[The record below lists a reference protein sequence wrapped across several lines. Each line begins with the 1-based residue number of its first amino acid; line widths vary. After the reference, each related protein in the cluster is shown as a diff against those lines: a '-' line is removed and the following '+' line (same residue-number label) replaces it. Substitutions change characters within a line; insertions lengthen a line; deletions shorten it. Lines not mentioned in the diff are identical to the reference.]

1 MMVPRATLIT
11 AIAAFVLVGSSGA
24 AHRTPESRVLWQGP
38 VLAGDAAVWGEGSG
52 GKGSLHLWTQRRGAR
67 VVYTSDSLALGRPL
81 AASRTLLAFER
92 TYPNCPPRPNLVCP
106 EATDALVGPLTGPYR
121 TLVRP
126 RTCFLPTVGNTLAL
140 DGGVATYLEVDCAE
154 DRLRVLARDVA
165 RHGGPVVLHEAAVSS
180 GCCRDL
186 AIAGRRD
193 AWGNGRDII
202 VYDRLAR
209 RTSYSTR
216 IGPEG
221 IDVDLGFD
229 LQRDGK
235 LAVSYRLVEF
245 ARAGPATI
253 AWRSLSSTR
262 LHLLNLRARDTR
274 LVIAGSR
281 IAFERYVTGKSGALV
296 VADLAGRARTIARF
310 APPRRLRDFDFD
322 GRRVTWASDRV
333 TRTRTDCPPPGQ
345 GRPCV
350 QRESG
355 MTTIWLQ
362 AFPTGKPR
370 VLARLPFVDT
380 IARP

>member
-1 MMVPRATLIT
+1 M
-11 AIAAFVLVGSSGA
+11 
-24 AHRTPESRVLWQGP
+24 
-38 VLAGDAAVWGEGSG
+38 
-52 GKGSLHLWTQRRGAR
+52 
-67 VVYTSDSLALGRPL
+67 
-81 AASRTLLAFER
+81 
-92 TYPNCPPRPNLVCP
+92 
-106 EATDALVGPLTGPYR
+106 
-121 TLVRP
+121 
-126 RTCFLPTVGNTLAL
+126 
-140 DGGVATYLEVDCAE
+140 
-154 DRLRVLARDVA
+154 
-165 RHGGPVVLHEAAVSS
+165 
-180 GCCRDL
+180 
-186 AIAGRRD
+186 
-193 AWGNGRDII
+193 
-202 VYDRLAR
+202 R